1 VEQAPHKEKFTRFGN
16 KSQEGG
22 KKVKRLIVLLV
33 ALAVLAACAPAT
45 PEVIEK
51 EVVVEKEVPVT
62 VVVEKEKIVEKPVVE
77 TVEVEKE
84 VVVEK
89 KVVET
94 VEVVKEVVVE
104 KEVPAKEEQVLRIM
118 SGSSGSAEFAFN
130 CLVAGSDLQS
140 WIPLLYTPPMYFD
153 RDLKLQFGVFDSY
166 KSNDDKTVWTFH
178 INPKAVFS
186 DGSPITAADVKGTWE
201 IQIEPVNDVGRIKG
215 YLGSVKGFDEAREEG
230 ASGEVSGFKVLD
242 EHTIEVSLVKP
253 DPVFHWNIATCHLP
267 AIKVAQYKQ
276 YDWDTY
282 WLPENNPVFSG
293 PYVLKSYDP
302 DLNTAELVPNPNWW
316 MDEGPYLDRITFMFV
331 TDTQTRG
338 AMIKNDQADAS
349 LGDIP
354 LHMMDEYPGMFRE
367 LTQFGFNLFWLD
379 SKAPPTDDLNVRKAL
394 ALSVDWEQ
402 VFKAAFPLEGTGVPT
417 PNLIDPDIP
426 CQDEERVWYEYDP
439 EAAKAALA
447 ASKYGSAENLPKLRV
462 TPRGTN
468 PAQCNALEAM
478 MGFWRENLGIT
489 NIEFKQQ
496 PDEWVEEDQALINLS
511 RDDVYVRFPDA
522 ATYMWKCAHS
532 QGSVASGDLLGGY
545 VNPEIDALLDEALT
559 LDPDDPRRCELALE
573 AQRVFMDDYHALTW
587 GQEVMRLNVREYVK
601 NMYRGPDVGV
611 VEPWKIMIE
620 K

>member
-1 VEQAPHKEKFTRFGN
+1 MSRRFTRR
-16 KSQEGG
+16 EVLRLGG
-22 KKVKRLIVLLV
+22 LGSAM
-33 ALAVLAACAPAT
+33 ALLAACQAKVV
-45 PEVIEK
+45 EKIVEK
-51 EVVVEKEVPVT
+51 EVTKVVKEVVRETEIVKEVVKETVIVAGTPQVVEKEVT
-62 VVVEKEKIVEKPVVE
+62 R
-77 TVEVEKE
+77 
-84 VVVEK
+84 
-89 KVVET
+89 
-94 VEVVKEVVVE
+94 VVE
-104 KEVPAKEEQVLRIM
+104 KEVAPAVEQVLRIVT
-118 SGSSGSAEFAFN
+118 GSSGAASFAFN
-130 CLVAGSDLQS
+130 CLVCGSDLQS
-140 WIPLLYTPPMYFD
+140 WMPFLYTPPLYFD
-153 RDLKLQFGVFDSY
+153 KDLKLQFGVFDSY
-166 KSNDDKTVWTFH
+166 ESNDDKTVWTFH

-201 IQIEPVNDVGRIKG
+201 IQIQPVNNVGRIQG
-215 YLGSVKGFDEAREEG
+215 YLGNTVGFAEAREEG
-230 ASGEVSGFKVLD
+230 SSGEVSGIKVVD
-242 EHTIEVSLVKP
+242 EHTIEVSLINP

-293 PYVLKSYDP
+293 PFVLDAYDP
-302 DLNTAELVPNPNWW
+302 DLNTAELVRNPNWW

-367 LTQFGFNLFWLD
+367 QKQFGFNLFWLD

-402 VFKAAFPLEGTGVPT
+402 AFAAAFPLAGTGVPT

-426 CQDEERVWYEYDP
+426 CQDKEHVWYEYDV
-439 EAAKAALA
+439 EVAKAALA

-468 PAQCNALEAM
+468 PAQVNALEAV
-478 MGFWRENLGIT
+478 MGFWRENLGIV
-489 NIEFKQQ
+489 NIEWKQQ
-496 PDEWVEEDQALINLS
+496 PDEWVEEDQVLINLS
-511 RDDVYVRFPDA
+511 RDDVFVRYPDA

-532 QGSVASGDLLGGY
+532 EGQVASGGLLGGY
-545 VNPEIDALLDEALT
+545 KNEKVDALLDEALGI
-559 LDPDDPRRCELALE
+559 DPDDPRRCELALE
-573 AQRVFMDDYHALTW
+573 AQRVFMDDYHTLAF
-587 GQEVMRLNVREYVK
+587 GQEVMRQNVREYVK

-611 VEPWKIMIE
+611 VEPWKIKIE